1 MALTN
6 DIVAA
11 WTLVAVSPS
20 VLFVAAL
27 FVRQVLRPA
36 APVARSA
43 DRIVKWY
50 ATHPQLALWVLM
62 LLLPTSAFVLGS
74 AALMRTWANNFELR
88 YYTWRA
94 LIEIPEHWQA
104 FTIGGVTV
112 ISAALLMMVTTHL
125 FRDTRRK
132 CA

>member
-27 FVRQVLRPA
+27 FLRQATRPGTG
-36 APVARSA
+36 PARSA

-50 ATHPQLALWVLM
+50 AAHPQLALWVLM

-74 AALMRTWANNFELR
+74 AALIRTWANNFELR

-94 LIEIPEHWQA
+94 LIERPSSHGSAMRAA
-104 FTIGGVTV
+104 FDRSC
-112 ISAALLMMVTTHL
+112 ISPPKKRTNQSS
-125 FRDTRRK
+125 RNQSWS
-132 CA
+132 